1 MLLTFLARIPRWLFF
16 ASIAL
21 SLRILSHLGI
31 FELKYW
37 ITSEKHAINI
47 LRRKSRKKSDVY
59 AGTCHCVLRSPFEP
73 SQNTLCDAV
82 PYFLLVEMI
91 SRLPLSCLRP
101 SLLKQSVRSV
111 NATVA
116 AFTRCRGSNISK
128 GWLETDQT
136 VSYILAQEN
145 ISRTSESRVGVTSQM
160 KIWSALFIF
169 EMDQSC
175 RLEQFESGPK
185 LFFGP
190 KSHLWSISNTW
201 FWTPS
206 NTFLGTN

>member
-1 MLLTFLARIPRWLFF
+1 MVIFFLRNGYASDFGIAQNSNHSFFSILSSKICSLFLARIPR
-16 ASIAL
+16 
-21 SLRILSHLGI
+21 
-31 FELKYW
+31 
-37 ITSEKHAINI
+37 
-47 LRRKSRKKSDVY
+47 
-59 AGTCHCVLRSPFEP
+59 CHCVLRWPFEP

-116 AFTRCRGSNISK
+116 ASTRCRGSNISK

-160 KIWSALFIF
+160 KIWSALFLF

-185 LFFGP
+185 LLFGSKSHLRSTPTCDSEFLQILFGP
-190 KSHLWSISNTW
+190 K
-201 FWTPS
+201 F
-206 NTFLGTN
+206 